1 MNKKNLVVNNNK
13 PHLGGNLSKIDTDT
27 FSVNVWKFLIER
39 CQIKTVMDVGSGLGF
54 TSKWFIDHGFDVTS
68 IEGLS
73 ENVNNAVV
81 STIEHDLTKSSYIKE
96 NVDIVICIEVVE
108 HIEESYIENLL
119 ETLCCGKFLLITHAI
134 PGQKG
139 YHHVNCQPSEYWINH
154 LKEKKFSL
162 LEQESIHIRTLAAQD
177 GAKWIA
183 QNGMLFQKI

>member
-1 MNKKNLVVNNNK
+1 MNKQNLIVSEDK

-27 FSVNVWKFLIER
+27 FSVSVWKFLIER

-68 IEGLS
+68 IEGLL

-81 STIEHDLTKSSYIKE
+81 PTIEHDLTTSSYIKD
-96 NVDIVICIEVVE
+96 NIDIVICIEVVE

-119 ETLCCGKFLLITHAI
+119 ETLCCGKFLLMTHAI

-162 LEQESIHIRTLAAQD
+162 LEQESIHIRTLATQD

>member
-1 MNKKNLVVNNNK
+1 MNKQNLIVSEDK
-13 PHLGGNLSKIDTDT
+13 PHLGGNLSKIDPDT
-27 FSVNVWKFLIER
+27 FSVNVWKFLIEK
-39 CQIKTVMDVGSGLGF
+39 CQFNSVMDVGSGLGF

-68 IEGLS
+68 IDGLP
-73 ENVNNAVV
+73 ENAKNAVV
-81 STIEHDLTKSSYIKE
+81 PTIEHDLTKSSYIKE